1 MEQAT
6 KDIIKLLGNIDRSKS
21 RTDVFRDFCEL
32 AYCATAKAA
41 SPFEEQCEKLEAQY
55 VEIVA
60 RYRNKDDIRAMPKIL
75 AIALQTMTTGGCDLM
90 GEIAGELGALN
101 ADMGKFFTPYEV
113 SRLMAEINL
122 TGAKETIEQEGF
134 ITVSEPAA
142 GAGGMLVAVADMI
155 EGLGF
160 DPAQHIWVE
169 AVELN
174 RTTFHMGYLQI
185 SARGLAGRVTH
196 GNSLSMETFSSA
208 YTAAAPHFFAINGH
222 PFAKQR
228 AAQVQADAERAALEA
243 ERAKTRAGRMQNLIE
258 GDAIKGEQIDLFK

>member
-1 MEQAT
+1 MTPAT
-6 KDIIKLLGNIDRSKS
+6 KDIIKLLGSIDRSKS

-41 SPFEEQCEKLEAQY
+41 SPFEDQRETLETQY
-55 VEIVA
+55 MEIVA
-60 RYRNKDDIRAMPKIL
+60 RYRNKDDIRKMPEIL
-75 AIALQTMTTGGCDLM
+75 AIALDTMTTGGCDLM

-101 ADMGKFFTPYEV
+101 ADMGQFFTPYEV
-113 SRLMAEINL
+113 SRLMAELNF
-122 TGAKETIEQEGF
+122 TGAKETIEREGF

-142 GAGGMLVAVADMI
+142 GAGGMLIAVADLI

-169 AVELN
+169 AIELN
-174 RTTFHMGYLQI
+174 RSTYHMGYLQI
-185 SARGLAGRVTH
+185 SSRGLAGRVIH
-196 GNSLSMETFSSA
+196 GNSMSMETFTSA

-228 AAQVQADAERAALEA
+228 KAEAKADAERAALEA
-243 ERAKTRAGRMQNLIE
+243 ERAKTSEGRMQTLIE
-258 GDAIKGEQIDLFK
+258 GDVIKGEQMDLF